1 MIKKFEEF
9 INENFDKNSIEQ
21 ESKILANKLKR
32 DINYIA
38 DFVDG
43 AMETMDIPN
52 KKGVYNTEFDMD
64 IYGKKY
70 TVCITYNVLTQDKY
84 VLNKFDVVDDKGV
97 RVSNKWLDI
106 TEDDYSWL
114 FAIYGSDDHD
124 DYDDYDD

>member
-32 DINYIA
+32 NIDDIA

-43 AMETMDIPN
+43 VMETMNIPN
-52 KKGVYNTEFDMD
+52 KKGVHNSEFDMD

-70 TVCITYNVLTQDKY
+70 TVYITYNVLTQDKY
-84 VLNKFDVVDDKGV
+84 VLNGFDVVDDKGV
-97 RVSNKWLDI
+97 RVSNKWIDI
-106 TEDDYSWL
+106 TEDDYPHL

-124 DYDDYDD
+124 DYDD

>member
-52 KKGVYNTEFDMD
+52 KKGIYNTEVDMD

>member
-21 ESKILANKLKR
+21 ESKILANKLKK

-106 TEDDYSWL
+106 TEDEYSWL
-114 FAIYGSDDHD
+114 FAIYGSEDRD